1 MRKRAV
7 ALAALG
13 MLAAMASCR
22 RPVPN
27 RTQDAGS
34 DAGAPSVGDA
44 ARVDIPVV
52 EVPDAATEAPRDTAI
67 EAPGDAATAACP
79 AGIAPLDVCGC
90 GCCGEAM
97 GRACYYPSR
106 GETREE
112 IPNPA
117 GQNCA
122 TVGCSYGLRHICCAD
137 PGPEVSQA
145 AICAIDTSIEDLSRF
160 TITRRD
166 GDVCT
171 TLELSTTSNILQ
183 ITGPPGYPFANAW
196 RARCDGS
203 DMRTFAIGG
212 LGTVTPGTLLPVPR
226 FDVHVV
232 LFFDRGTGVAESVR
246 IDRDEVAVASRC
258 TSGVC
263 PPCGATCQLDATY
276 RFTTIGGLAAYRD
289 ATILAPPASY
299 THVRKPEA
307 VMGTEMSCAPAFAAC
322 GGASVDVADVMAAV
336 SDPDV
341 RDAFTRSM
349 GAATLPFYGVDDR
362 GADGPASQITRD
374 GGGGFLIG
382 RPCPDAPIGSCT
394 PIPPGL
400 SRLLSTLVA
409 LDQQQ
414 IADPSCDFSRP

>member
-1 MRKRAV
+1 MLKRAV

-13 MLAAMASCR
+13 IAAAASSCR

-27 RTQDAGS
+27 RAQDAAS

-44 ARVDIPVV
+44 AQVDIPVV
-52 EVPDAATEAPRDTAI
+52 EVPDAAM

-97 GRACYYPSR
+97 GRVCYYPSR

-112 IPNPA
+112 IPNPP

-122 TVGCSYGLRHICCAD
+122 MAGCSYGVRHICCAD
-137 PGPEVSQA
+137 PGPQVSQA
-145 AICAIDTSIEDLSRF
+145 PICAMDTSIEDLPRF

-171 TLELSTTSNILQ
+171 VLELSSISNILQ

-203 DMRTFAIGG
+203 DTPQFAIGG
-212 LGTVTPGTLLPVPR
+212 LGTISPGTSGTLLPFPR
-226 FDVHVV
+226 FDVRVV
-232 LFFDRGTGVAESVR
+232 LFFDRGSGVADAVR

-276 RFTTIGGLAAYRD
+276 RFTTTGGLAAYRD
-289 ATILAPPASY
+289 TTVLAPPASY
-299 THVRKPEA
+299 TRHRMPEA
-307 VMGTEMSCAPAFAAC
+307 VPGTEASCAPVFPAC
-322 GGASVDVADVMAAV
+322 GGASIDVADVMAAL

-341 RDAFTRSM
+341 RDAFARSM
-349 GAATLPFYGVDDR
+349 GGSTMPFYGVDDR
-362 GADGPASQITRD
+362 GGDGPASQITRD
-374 GGGGFLIG
+374 DGGGGFLIG
-382 RPCPDAPIGSCT
+382 RRCPDAPIGSCT

-414 IADPSCDFSRP
+414 IADPSCDFSHL

>member
-1 MRKRAV
+1 MRKRTV
-7 ALAALG
+7 ALSALG
-13 MLAAMASCR
+13 ILVAASSCR
-22 RPVPN
+22 RPVPS
-27 RTQDAGS
+27 RAVDAGS
-34 DAGAPSVGDA
+34 DVGAPSVGDA
-44 ARVDIPVV
+44 APVDIPVV
-52 EVPDAATEAPRDTAI
+52 EVPGLDA
-67 EAPGDAATAACP
+67 APGDGATAACP
-79 AGIAPLDVCGC
+79 AGVAPVDVCGC

-97 GRACYYPSR
+97 GRACYYPAR

-112 IPNPA
+112 IPNPP

-122 TVGCSYGLRHICCAD
+122 MAGCSYGIRHVCCAD

-145 AICAIDTSIEDLSRF
+145 PICAIDTSIEDLSRF

-166 GDVCT
+166 GDLCT
-171 TLELSTTSNILQ
+171 TLELSITSSILQ
-183 ITGPPGYPFANAW
+183 ITGPPGYPFAKAW

-203 DMRTFAIGG
+203 DAPKFAIGG
-212 LGTVTPGTLLPVPR
+212 LGTVTPGTSGTLLPFPR

-232 LFFDRGTGVAESVR
+232 LFFDRGSGVAEPVR

-258 TSGVC
+258 TTGAC

-276 RFTTIGGLAAYRD
+276 RFTTSGGLAAYRD
-289 ATILAPPASY
+289 TTILAPPASY
-299 THVRKPEA
+299 TRHRMPEA
-307 VMGTEMSCAPAFAAC
+307 VPGTEMSCAPAFPAC
-322 GGASVDVADVMAAV
+322 GGASIDVADVMEAL

-362 GADGPASQITRD
+362 GGDGPASQITRD

-382 RPCPDAPIGSCT
+382 RPCPDASVGSCT

-400 SRLLSTLVA
+400 SRLLSMLVA

-414 IADPSCDFSRP
+414 IADASCDFSHL